1 MRRISSEL
9 LPILESHATLVD
21 SDLYPT
27 WGAFL
32 SDFLAKGGLI
42 EGHPPSTSVT
52 SLTVDMFIDPNGAIQ
67 ILSTHDQVRLI
78 SMTFN
83 PEIGIPH

>member
-1 MRRISSEL
+1 MNLQEQALRRISKEL
-9 LPILESHATLVD
+9 PSILASHATPVD

-32 SDFLAKGGLI
+32 ADFLVSGGLI

-52 SLTVDMFIDPNGAIQ
+52 AVTVDLLIEPTGDIQ
-67 ILSTHDQVRLI
+67 VLSMQDQVV
-78 SMTFN
+78 
-83 PEIGIPH
+83 H

>member
-9 LPILESHATLVD
+9 LSILKSHATPVD

-32 SDFLAKGGLI
+32 SDFLIKGGLI

-52 SLTVDMFIDPNGAIQ
+52 SLTVDMLIEPTGAIQ
-67 ILSTHDQVRLI
+67 ILGTHDQVTHLQI
-78 SMTFN
+78 
-83 PEIGIPH
+83 